1 LSQKKGPRFLTL
13 SSPFVQFC
21 QEAEKAVNAADQA
34 VRQASGSLNSNIA
47 KSSKAE
53 TGTRLKEVGEEMS
66 QLKEPVSKAQ
76 KEAQELSASFRKAKG
91 EYSSKERAELN
102 AHIVAR
108 NAKEAAPF
116 LEGPK
121 AKMEGLEAAAKA
133 TEDAAAP
140 MVALKPEELEAF
152 ATPAST
158 LATVEK
164 HAAEVVEKAAEVREA
179 VKEQQKAVSEV
190 TPQTGGTGEAKK
202 QLGAIT
208 ARLQELDNKCK
219 RLAPVLKNKCN
230 SLVKAKLDPA
240 SEGIR
245 KHAQEKKMAPQELF
259 DKLKDGDKI
268 PEKAFCKL
276 LQSLE
281 GLSLNAEHAKL
292 ICNKIEADGI
302 SNEAFLKYVVI
313 YYKVLKTIAY
323 TDGADISKCK
333 TIRKGDDN
341 EIIEVLEGPL
351 TVAYEGNEM
360 IRVRGRGTSKS
371 GTVTEGWLTV
381 SGSKGTP
388 FLGKVDRPPAVAAA
402 AAAPAKK

>member
-1 LSQKKGPRFLTL
+1 MG
-13 SSPFVQFC
+13 
-21 QEAEKAVNAADQA
+21 
-34 VRQASGSLNSNIA
+34 
-47 KSSKAE
+47 
-53 TGTRLKEVGEEMS
+53 
-66 QLKEPVSKAQ
+66 
-76 KEAQELSASFRKAKG
+76 
-91 EYSSKERAELN
+91 YSIKERAELN

-116 LEGPK
+116 VEGPK

-133 TEDAAAP
+133 AEDAAAP
-140 MVALKPEELEAF
+140 MIALKPEELEAF

-190 TPQTGGTGEAKK
+190 TPQTSGTGEAKK
-202 QLGAIT
+202 QLGAISG
-208 ARLQELDNKCK
+208 RLHVLENKCK

-230 SLVKAKLDPA
+230 SLVKAKLDPT

-245 KHAQEKKMAPQELF
+245 KHAQEKKVTPQELF

-281 GLSLNAEHAKL
+281 GLSINAEHAKL

-302 SNEAFLKYVVI
+302 SKDAFLKYVVI
-313 YYKVLKTIAY
+313 YYKVLKTIAF
-323 TDGADISKCK
+323 TDSIDISKCK
-333 TIRKGDDN
+333 TLRKGEDN
-341 EIIEVLEGPL
+341 EIIEVLEGPV
-351 TVAYEGNEM
+351 TVSYEGSEM
-360 IRVRGRGTSKS
+360 IRIRGRGSAKN
-371 GTVTEGWLTV
+371 GTVTEEWLTV
-381 SGSKGTP
+381 AGSKGTP
-388 FLGKVDRPPAVAAA
+388 FLQKVDKPAV
-402 AAAPAKK
+402 AAPAKK